1 MGMSSY
7 NYYYSI
13 FSSYPFSYPIY
24 VNNILEREKQEETP
38 IKWGKKEIE
47 NFPLRIF
54 VFFLKGKYIFP

>member
-13 FSSYPFSYPIY
+13 FSSYPFSSPIY
-24 VNNILEREKQEETP
+24 VNNILEREKARRNTH
-38 IKWGKKEIE
+38 KMGKEEIE

-54 VFFLKGKYIFP
+54 VFFLKGK